1 MDPSGISRLQHLIVN
16 DRIDEA
22 VEYASTL
29 SADYI
34 GSLLDF
40 DRVEEAPEQHDRFI
54 RRLVASVGGEFSAY
68 RTADLVTHLAGVY
81 VTALSYLPNAFFADR
96 DLSLAAAGAVAARL
110 QKDLE
115 RMDLLVGCPDRVL
128 PAATQARFDSYA
140 AQLAGM
146 DFSIRDDE
154 SRPHEADVLK
164 DFRRIGEDTDAWLA
178 RYRENSLQPK
188 DPAGRTNDD

>member
-1 MDPSGISRLQHLIVN
+1 MDPSGISHLQHLIVN
-16 DRIDEA
+16 ERIDEA
-22 VEYASTL
+22 VDYASTL
-29 SADYI
+29 SADYV

-54 RRLVASVGGEFSAY
+54 RRLVASIEGEFSAY

-81 VTALSYLPNAFFADR
+81 VTALSYLPHAFFADR
-96 DLSLAAAGAVAARL
+96 DLSLAAAGAVATRL

-128 PAATQARFDSYA
+128 PAATQTRFNSYA

-146 DFSIRDDE
+146 DFSLRDNE
-154 SRPHEADVLK
+154 SRPHEAGVLK
-164 DFRRIGEDTDAWLA
+164 EFGRIGEDTDAWLA
-178 RYRENSLQPK
+178 RYRGSSLQPK
-188 DPAGRTNDD
+188 DPAGRTDDG

>member
-1 MDPSGISRLQHLIVN
+1 MGSSGISHLQHLIVN

-22 VEYASTL
+22 VDHASKL

-40 DRVEEAPEQHDRFI
+40 DRIEEAPEQHDRFI
-54 RRLVASVGGEFSAY
+54 RSLVASVDGEFSAY
-68 RTADLVTHLAGVY
+68 RKVDLVIHLADLY

-96 DLSLAAAGAVAARL
+96 DLSLAAAGAVAERL

-115 RMDLLVGCPDRVL
+115 AMDLLVGCPDRVL
-128 PAATQARFDSYA
+128 PAATQARFNSYA

-146 DFSIRDDE
+146 DLSIRDDE
-154 SRPHEADVLK
+154 SRPHEATVLK
-164 DFRRIGEDTDAWLA
+164 DFRRIGEDTDAWLIL
-178 RYRENSLQPK
+178 YRENSMQPK
-188 DPAGRTNDD
+188 DPAGRTNDG